1 MTLWQVFRLF
11 SLPLLPSVLRL
22 CTTDK
27 YLMGGG
33 SSACVKLLMFRGGL
47 KASDHEMEKGWNSWI
62 FSLFIIKDGTSTA
75 AFLWKR
81 LHFFETDICVLS
93 RDIYTAIFSISGH
106 ELQHCAYHSRSF
118 CLRAEPV
125 TVQKNA
131 VCTGREA
138 RSISFLKIHQSGTA
152 FDKNVLCEQK
162 STLWMCVLMENCT
175 RVLRA
180 VVICNRRQMQFS
192 F

>member
-1 MTLWQVFRLF
+1 MKWKKGGTAEYFHC
-11 SLPLLPSVLRL
+11 SLAKMELPPLLF
-22 CTTDK
+22 C
-27 YLMGGG
+27 
-33 SSACVKLLMFRGGL
+33 
-47 KASDHEMEKGWNSWI
+47 EK
-62 FSLFIIKDGTSTA
+62 TVP
-75 AFLWKR
+75 
-81 LHFFETDICVLS
+81 FFETDICALS
-93 RDIYTAIFSISGH
+93 RDIYTGIFSISGH
-106 ELQHCAYHSRSF
+106 ELQRCVHHSRSF

-162 STLWMCVLMENCT
+162 STLRMCVLMENCT